1 MRLLEYIGIPYMLL
15 ISQAAFVFRAIGY
28 TLLQNPLF
36 VLFLEVRRKMNNPA
50 SPNIIASIKKKY
62 RHEIKF
68 VRAGVEGGRGG
79 EGAMNPNNL
88 SFFEIFPSTNER

>member
-1 MRLLEYIGIPYMLL
+1 
-15 ISQAAFVFRAIGY
+15 
-28 TLLQNPLF
+28 
-36 VLFLEVRRKMNNPA
+36 MNNPA